1 MRIMPS
7 MTDLTEDRLAR
18 LESRVAQLEVYA
30 AEAFWTALDRA
41 YEATLPRREL
51 VCLVCARTGL
61 RSDFVVLT
69 DRCMFG
75 GGTLERYQCPSCD
88 AIFGPQKYLDLS
100 EEFVTRDYALLYNRY
115 QETNSTET
123 EIRTFRSLDPK
134 PGRLYLN
141 WGCGIWSETISR
153 LRAESFEVWGFEP
166 SAPVSSPYI
175 ATSRD
180 QISARFD
187 GIFSNNV
194 IEHFRNPRRQ
204 FEDFLRILKP
214 GGMMAHS
221 SPCYEY
227 SYSFTRFHTLFLVG
241 RSANILA
248 ELTGF
253 RVKSRTKDGEYI
265 NVHYEAL

>member
-1 MRIMPS
+1 M
-7 MTDLTEDRLAR
+7 
-18 LESRVAQLEVYA
+18 
-30 AEAFWTALDRA
+30 
-41 YEATLPRREL
+41 
-51 VCLVCARTGL
+51 
-61 RSDFVVLT
+61 
-69 DRCMFG
+69 
-75 GGTLERYQCPSCD
+75 LERYQCPSCD

-100 EEFVTRDYALLYNRY
+100 EEFVSRDYALLYNRY

-194 IEHFRNPRRQ
+194 IEHFRNPRHQ
-204 FEDFLRILKP
+204 FEEFLRILKP
-214 GGMMAHS
+214 GGMMA
-221 SPCYEY
+221 
-227 SYSFTRFHTLFLVG
+227 RFLTLLRVFLFLYPVPHAIPRRSISEHTCRAHWLQGEEFG
-241 RSANILA
+241 RRMGNTLMS
-248 ELTGF
+248 TM
-253 RVKSRTKDGEYI
+253 RRSSTKLSKLQETD
-265 NVHYEAL
+265 LK